1 MALRDYTKQLFADTL
16 QAMMREMPLQKVR
29 VKELCERCG
38 AERQSF
44 YYHFKD
50 KYDLIA
56 WIFLRDYEASLSDE
70 GGHYTVEHAAGVLRR
85 MKKRESFYRKA
96 FSDRSQNAISQYV
109 IEYFTELGEQA
120 VIDHLGEEELTA
132 EARYQIKSHSFACT
146 GHTMEWLSGGSGYT
160 PEEFA
165 RLQYLFMPD
174 ILKRAYGISDDV
186 VQ

>member
-16 QAMMREMPLQKVR
+16 QAMMREMPLQKVM

-85 MKKRESFYRKA
+85 MKKRESFYRNILVPLSRPAAKN
-96 FSDRSQNAISQYV
+96 FS
-109 IEYFTELGEQA
+109 
-120 VIDHLGEEELTA
+120 
-132 EARYQIKSHSFACT
+132 
-146 GHTMEWLSGGSGYT
+146 
-160 PEEFA
+160 
-165 RLQYLFMPD
+165 
-174 ILKRAYGISDDV
+174 
-186 VQ
+186 